1 MPNLRSFLLIAMM
14 VTAFF
19 LWEAWQRD
27 YGAGAPPVATPATAV
42 SGDAPAGV
50 TPSGDTP
57 TAALPGSAPGAA
69 SPDVPTAAVPAA
81 ASLTEPATATA
92 EAAPAAELITVETDV
107 LRLRIDP
114 RGGSVVD
121 AALLAYPIS
130 PADKSTVVQLL
141 DPTPSRFFVAQ
152 SGFVAAAGV
161 APDHRSEFTVAQRE
175 FRLAEGA
182 DTLEVPLVW
191 TDASGVQVTK
201 TYRFTRGS
209 YAIDVDR
216 EVVNAGSAPWSASE
230 YRQLQRTSPLVDRK
244 FSFTN
249 PEQYAF
255 TGVSWYSPEE
265 RFQKL
270 AFEDFADDPLNRAVT
285 GGWIAQQ
292 QHYFFAAWIPPAG
305 EAAQFSTAVVEGP
318 TGPRYLVRAMAPAIT
333 VAPGERVQ
341 STARL
346 FVGPKLQEQI
356 EEIAEGLVYTVDY
369 GMVTFLAQPLYWA
382 LKQLYKLT
390 GNWGFAI
397 ILITII
403 IKLAFFKLT
412 EAQYK
417 SFAKMRKLQPRLAAL
432 KERYGEDR
440 QKMNQAMMEL
450 YQKEKINPLGGCLPI
465 LVQIPVFIALYWV
478 LLESVEL
485 RQAPFIWWIQNLSE
499 RDPYFILP
507 ILNGLAMYATQKLTP
522 TAGMDPM
529 QARIMQMMPIV
540 FSIMFAFFPAGLVL
554 YWTVNGALGL
564 AQQYIITKRIEAG
577 EKV

>member
-1 MPNLRSFLLIAMM
+1 
-14 VTAFF
+14 
-19 LWEAWQRD
+19 
-27 YGAGAPPVATPATAV
+27 
-42 SGDAPAGV
+42 
-50 TPSGDTP
+50 
-57 TAALPGSAPGAA
+57 
-69 SPDVPTAAVPAA
+69 
-81 ASLTEPATATA
+81 
-92 EAAPAAELITVETDV
+92 
-107 LRLRIDP
+107 
-114 RGGSVVD
+114 
-121 AALLAYPIS
+121 
-130 PADKSTVVQLL
+130 
-141 DPTPSRFFVAQ
+141 
-152 SGFVAAAGV
+152 
-161 APDHRSEFTVAQRE
+161 
-175 FRLAEGA
+175 
-182 DTLEVPLVW
+182 
-191 TDASGVQVTK
+191 
-201 TYRFTRGS
+201 
-209 YAIDVDR
+209 
-216 EVVNAGSAPWSASE
+216 
-230 YRQLQRTSPLVDRK
+230 
-244 FSFTN
+244 
-249 PEQYAF
+249 
-255 TGVSWYSPEE
+255 VSWYSPEE

-270 AFEDFADDPLNRAVT
+270 AFEDFADEPLNRAVT

-292 QHYFFAAWIPPAG
+292 QHYFFAAWLPPAG

-318 TGPRYLVRAMAPAIT
+318 TGPRYLVRAIAPAIT
-333 VAPGERVQ
+333 VAPGESAK

-356 EEIAEGLVYTVDY
+356 EEIAEGLIYTVDY

-382 LKQLYKLT
+382 LRQLYKLT

-529 QARIMQMMPIV
+529 QARIMQMMPVV

-577 EKV
+577 EKA

>member
-1 MPNLRSFLLIAMM
+1 MTDIRRTILWVIFGFSLVLLWDQWQLHNGKKA
-14 VTAFF
+14 TFF
-19 LWEAWQRD
+19 PKPE
-27 YGAGAPPVATPATAV
+27 VAA
-42 SGDAPAGV
+42 SAPAS
-50 TPSGDTP
+50 T
-57 TAALPGSAPGAA
+57 SAPAPA
-69 SPDVPTAAVPAA
+69 SAPAA
-81 ASLTEPATATA
+81 ASATGVPPTSAAVTATPGQVPSS
-92 EAAPAAELITVETDV
+92 APAASAAPREKIEVQTDV
-107 LRLRIDP
+107 FKLSFDTE
-114 RGGSVVD
+114 GGSLVRAEFPKHRDLVD
-121 AALLAYPIS
+121 SL
-130 PADKSTVVQLL
+130 KNMVLL
-141 DPTPSRFFVAQ
+141 DQSSSRVYVAQ
-152 SGFVAAAGV
+152 TGLIGGDFPTHKVPMAFSGERSLKEGQNELTLRFESAELNGV
-161 APDHRSEFTVAQRE
+161 K
-175 FRLAEGA
+175 
-182 DTLEVPLVW
+182 LV
-191 TDASGVQVTK
+191 K
-201 TYRFTRGS
+201 TYTLKRGS
-209 YAIDVDR
+209 YVIDVDR
-216 EVVNAGSAPWSASE
+216 EVANGGNAPWSASE

-270 AFEDFADDPLNRAVT
+270 AFEDFADEPLNRAVT

-292 QHYFFAAWIPPAG
+292 QHYFFAAWLPPAG
-305 EAAQFSTAVVEGP
+305 EAAQFSTAVVDGP

-333 VAPGERVQ
+333 VAAGE
-341 STARL
+341 SAKSSARL
-346 FVGPKLQEQI
+346 YVGPKLQEQI

-369 GMVTFLAQPLYWA
+369 GMVTFLAQPLFWA
-382 LKQLYKLT
+382 LEQLHKLT

-485 RQAPFIWWIQNLSE
+485 RQAPFIGWIQNLSDK
-499 RDPYFILP
+499 DPYFILP

-529 QARIMQMMPIV
+529 QARIMQMMPVV

-564 AQQYIITKRIEAG
+564 AQQYVITKRIEAG
-577 EKV
+577 EKA